1 MNPSPNPE
9 IKKREGKY
17 EKTEK
22 TVLKSQTFEV
32 VEVKN
37 DNNKSLMG
45 RTKVVILEIVYQTQK
60 AKQSR
65 KFS

>member
-1 MNPSPNPE
+1 MNPSPNPG

-45 RTKVVILEIVYQTQK
+45 RTKVVILEIVY
-60 AKQSR
+60 
-65 KFS
+65 